1 VVALNPVAAIHV
13 AALAAFPE
21 SHSLIHKLV
30 GMVLQISGGLLV
42 LWSVND
48 NLGLFRSES
57 LAHSVLRWLKEF
69 PFVRPPI
76 TLHASSAA
84 SSTSFGTPRLRVDS
98 LPTTLEERV
107 QRLERLLGELK
118 QDLNEEVSALRREA
132 VETRETLHR
141 QISHSSNKL
150 AELTTRI
157 ENATVGG
164 VKLQAMGVF
173 FAIYGA
179 IISVFA

>member
-1 VVALNPVAAIHV
+1 MVALIPVAAIHV

-21 SHSLIHKLV
+21 NRSLIHKLV

-42 LWSVND
+42 LWAVND

-76 TLHASSAA
+76 MLQVNSAT
-84 SSTSFGTPRLRVDS
+84 SSTSFGTPRLRVDTP
-98 LPTTLEERV
+98 PTCLEERV
-107 QRLERLLGELK
+107 QRLECLLGELK

-132 VETRETLHR
+132 ADAQESLHR
-141 QISHSSNKL
+141 QISHSSTKL

-157 ENATVGG
+157 EHATVGG

-179 IISVFA
+179 IISIFA